1 MFFKW
6 KHSFLFQ
13 ASNLPRSISRLK
25 SIFPNC
31 FELSEKSSKKN
42 LNMYYNS
49 FSKKT
54 HQTFRMR
61 CSKFVLKKLCTTLV
75 MEILRSIISHNI
87 NRRLLKTSSK
97 VQYLL
102 KDKLAQIEEVLYKIQ
117 LFHDGDH
124 YHIKTSVYMIGTS
137 VVKELNLLLYKM

>member
-1 MFFKW
+1 
-6 KHSFLFQ
+6 
-13 ASNLPRSISRLK
+13 
-25 SIFPNC
+25 
-31 FELSEKSSKKN
+31 
-42 LNMYYNS
+42 MYYNS

-54 HQTFRMR
+54 HHTFRMC

-75 MEILRSIISHNI
+75 MEILISMTSHNI

-102 KDKLAQIEEVLYKIQ
+102 KDKLDQIEEVLYKIQ